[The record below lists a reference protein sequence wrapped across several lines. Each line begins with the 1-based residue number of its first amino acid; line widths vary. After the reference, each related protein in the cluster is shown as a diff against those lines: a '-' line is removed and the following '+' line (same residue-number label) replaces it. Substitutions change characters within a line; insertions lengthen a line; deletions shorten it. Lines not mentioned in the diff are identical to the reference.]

1 MAGISPNHLKLMIAK
16 NEATKNFSKNL
27 ANLKQFTEGKMPEIV
42 SQQKQLMGSLEKLAQ
57 AAKSIQQNSGM

>member
-1 MAGISPNHLKLMIAK
+1 MAGISSNQLRLLIAK

-27 ANLKQFTEGKMPEIV
+27 ANLKQFTEGRMPEIV

-57 AAKSIQQNSGM
+57 TARLLQSNGGM

>member
-1 MAGISPNHLKLMIAK
+1 MIAK

-27 ANLKQFTEGKMPEIV
+27 ANLKQFTEGRMPEIV